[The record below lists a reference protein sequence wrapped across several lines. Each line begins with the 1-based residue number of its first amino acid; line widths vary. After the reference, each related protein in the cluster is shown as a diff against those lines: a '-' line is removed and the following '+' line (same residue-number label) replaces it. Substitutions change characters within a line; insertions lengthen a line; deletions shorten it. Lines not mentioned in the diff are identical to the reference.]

1 MNIPIIIIC
10 GVVLVAAVFAERKFG
25 IPLGVVCMASA
36 FAISYGAFGMTANK
50 VISAFFPTSIVL
62 SLLLA
67 MAFFAAFTTNGTMQV
82 IGKSLLGLIH
92 GNMKLYPWILFVLCS
107 MLYTVFD
114 SGALRYIIT
123 PLIFSV
129 ARVGGGSVLMSLS
142 TAFLSFIAGSLNPF
156 IGMDATT
163 RNGILADMNM
173 ENGSGI
179 NTAVWIGC
187 LVLIVLLHLFVYL
200 ITCSW
205 KVPNIPSEGKQDR
218 EALSSEQKK
227 SLIILG
233 ISVVAFVLPPVLKLV
248 FPSKVTESFFLL
260 FSNYEVFLCGILLVI
275 IFRLSDWRNLL
286 SKVSLRPIIMVVGV
300 AFLLKT
306 AEQAGLMQ
314 LCAQVAT
321 TVPEWL
327 IPPVLLLIGALLS
340 FFVSASA
347 IQPMLYP
354 MAAAMASTPE
364 AAIIY
369 LTCVTMGAAASGI
382 SPISGTGVA
391 FLSTVDRSC
400 HDEYSKKMFFMAAL
414 APVVTAVLCALGL
427 LNPIARAF
435 SSWYY

>member
-82 IGKSLLGLIH
+82 IGNRLLGLIH

-142 TAFLSFIAGSLNPF
+142 TAFLSFVAGSLNPF

-233 ISVVAFVLPPVLKLV
+233 ISVVAFVLAKQ
-248 FPSKVTESFFLL
+248 SDYHIK
-260 FSNYEVFLCGILLVI
+260 FS
-275 IFRLSDWRNLL
+275 
-286 SKVSLRPIIMVVGV
+286 
-300 AFLLKT
+300 
-306 AEQAGLMQ
+306 MQ
-314 LCAQVAT
+314 
-321 TVPEWL
+321 
-327 IPPVLLLIGALLS
+327 
-340 FFVSASA
+340 F
-347 IQPMLYP
+347 
-354 MAAAMASTPE
+354 
-364 AAIIY
+364 
-369 LTCVTMGAAASGI
+369 
-382 SPISGTGVA
+382 
-391 FLSTVDRSC
+391 
-400 HDEYSKKMFFMAAL
+400 
-414 APVVTAVLCALGL
+414 
-427 LNPIARAF
+427 
-435 SSWYY
+435 

>member
-10 GVVLVAAVFAERKFG
+10 GVVLVAAVFAERKFD
-25 IPLGVVCMASA
+25 IPLGIVCMAST

-50 VISAFFPTSIVL
+50 VISSFFPTPIVL

-67 MAFFAAFTTNGTMQV
+67 MAFFAAFTTNGTIQV

-92 GNMKLYPWILFVLCS
+92 GNMKLYPWILFILCS
-107 MLYTVFD
+107 TLYTFFD

-129 ARVGGGSVLMSLS
+129 ARVGGGSVLMSIS

-163 RNGILADMNM
+163 RSGILADMNM
-173 ENGSGI
+173 QNGAGI

-187 LVLIVLLHLFVYL
+187 LVLIVLLHLLIYL
-200 ITCSW
+200 ITRSW
-205 KVPNIPSEGKQDR
+205 KVPNIPFEGKQDQ
-218 EALSSEQKK
+218 ESLSSEQKK

-248 FPSKVTESFFLL
+248 FPSKVTESFFFF
-260 FSNYEVFLCGILLVI
+260 FSNYEVFLCGILLVV
-275 IFRLSDWRNLL
+275 IFKLSDWKTLL
-286 SKVSLRPIIMVVGV
+286 SKVSLKPIIMVVGV
-300 AFLLKT
+300 TFLLKT

-314 LCAQVAT
+314 LCTQVAT
-321 TVPEWL
+321 VVPKWL
-327 IPPVLLLIGALLS
+327 IPPVLLLIGAVLS

-364 AAIIY
+364 TAIIY

-391 FLSTVDRSC
+391 FLSTADRSC
-400 HDEYSKKMFFMAAL
+400 HDEYSKKMFFMAVF
-414 APVVTAVLCALGL
+414 APVVMAILCAFGL
-427 LNPIARAF
+427 LNPIAHAF
-435 SSWYY
+435 SRWYY